1 MFRKLR
7 RRFGTG
13 EVLLFG
19 IFIAI
24 AAVAVVVLTPPGGS
38 STTSATLQGWTQTS
52 QGPLSPADRDFLA
65 KVRQAGLWEIPT
77 GQQAQQ
83 RAENKLV
90 KEVGMHLMTDHLKLD
105 EEVREIAAKLNVV
118 LPSQPNADQQ
128 GWMAQLSRL
137 SGAEYDRTFA
147 QLLRQAHGKVFGVV
161 AGVRAGTR
169 NDLIRSFAQRAVNVV
184 MKHMA
189 LLESTGLV
197 DYSIL
202 PEPPAPS
209 PPPATAALDTPVRRE
224 IS

>member
-7 RRFGTG
+7 RRIGTG
-13 EVLLFG
+13 EFLLFG
-19 IFIAI
+19 MFIAI

-38 STTSATLQGWTQTS
+38 SSSTSATLQDWTQTS

-83 RAENKLV
+83 RSGNKLV

-105 EEVREIAAKLNVV
+105 EEVRDIAARLNVV

-128 GWMAQLSRL
+128 GWMAQLSGL
-137 SGAEYDRTFA
+137 SGTEYDRTFA

-189 LLESTGLV
+189 LLESTT
-197 DYSIL
+197 L
-202 PEPPAPS
+202 PEPPAP
-209 PPPATAALDTPVRRE
+209 RR
-224 IS
+224 SHSSG

>member
-7 RRFGTG
+7 RRIGTG
-13 EVLLFG
+13 EFLLFG

-38 STTSATLQGWTQTS
+38 STSATLQGWTQTP

-83 RAENKLV
+83 RSGNKLV

-105 EEVREIAAKLNVV
+105 EEVRDLAARLNVV

-128 GWMAQLSRL
+128 GWMAQLSGL
-137 SGAEYDRTFA
+137 SGTEYDRTFA

-202 PEPPAPS
+202 PEPPSPS